1 MEKETLKE
9 ALDLNDWNLRQTGQQ
24 LGVSH
29 TWVAELIVR
38 HDLQRPETVL
48 KPRKSMLSI
57 RLPNALINQ
66 LKNEAVN
73 QGLSTN
79 AYIEKILSER

>member
-1 MEKETLKE
+1 METEELKK
-9 ALDLNDWNLRQTGQQ
+9 ALDLNTWNLRQTGQQ

-29 TWVAELIVR
+29 TWVAELIKKQG
-38 HDLQRPETVL
+38 LERPEAAL
-48 KPRKSMLSI
+48 KPRKSMLSV

-73 QGLSTN
+73 ERLSTN
-79 AYIEKILSER
+79 AYVEKILSER